1 MPGANYTV
9 MIDGITRAN
18 HDVRETAIE
27 MGKTAKERN
36 RGSDVKVR
44 KIDDGSLV
52 ADIAINARGEITAT
66 LPN

>member
-9 MIDGITRAN
+9 TVDGVTRVN

-27 MGKTAKERN
+27 MGKNAKSKN
-36 RGSDVKVR
+36 RSSDVKVR

-52 ADIAINARGEITAT
+52 AEIVVDKTGEIVAKR
-66 LPN
+66 PN

>member
-9 MIDGITRAN
+9 TIDGITRVN
-18 HDVRETAIE
+18 HDLQETAIE
-27 MGKTAKERN
+27 MGKRAKSQN

-52 ADIAINARGEITAT
+52 ADIIVQKTGEIVARRF
-66 LPN
+66 N

>member
-9 MIDGITRAN
+9 KLDGVTRVN

-27 MGKTAKERN
+27 MGKLLKSKN
-36 RGSDVKVR
+36 LSSDVKVR
-44 KIDDGSLV
+44 RIDDGSLV
-52 ADIAINARGEITAT
+52 ADIIVGKSNAIGVK

>member
-1 MPGANYTV
+1 MPGANFTV
-9 MIDGITRAN
+9 TIDGITRVN

-27 MGKTAKERN
+27 MGKRAKSQN

-52 ADIAINARGEITAT
+52 ADIVIEKTGEIVARRV
-66 LPN
+66 N